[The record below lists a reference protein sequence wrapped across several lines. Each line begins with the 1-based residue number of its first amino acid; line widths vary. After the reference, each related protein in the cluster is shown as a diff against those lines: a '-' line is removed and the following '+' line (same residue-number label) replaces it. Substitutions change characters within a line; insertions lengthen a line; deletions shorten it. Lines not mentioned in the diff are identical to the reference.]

1 MILALVMALALVACG
16 NKNTDDGKKDDD
28 KKDTPT
34 VITNP
39 DEVQDEM
46 TSSDGKYEVAFV
58 TDVGQ
63 LKDKSFN
70 QGTYD
75 GVKLYAANNN
85 LSYKYYQPAN
95 GSEATDDDRFAA
107 MKAAVDNGAKVVVC
121 AGYLQEAALRMA
133 AKQFTDVSFV
143 FIDGYPVGEEA
154 NVKDSPAL
162 KNIAG
167 IAFKEEQCGYLAGY
181 AVVKEGYTKLGFSG
195 GGGGTNPACCRY
207 GYGFVQGADAAAK
220 ELNEKVE
227 INYSWQYGANYNASP
242 ELQTMAAGWY
252 QTGTE
257 VIFAC
262 GGSMFASISAAAAA
276 EEGKVVGV
284 DVDQSGESNTV
295 ITSAMKG
302 LADSAQWAL
311 GKFYAG
317 EFASIGG
324 VQTSLGANENAV
336 GLPTATWSLTKW
348 SVDSYKVM
356 LQDIKD
362 GKIAIDNNYD
372 NLASTENGT
381 LNIVGQASACR
392 PPQRP
397 GSARALFFAPKPR
410 MPPVEICGIPLV
422 NRRPSC
428 YNFPRKPEG
437 GSTHGTARRT
447 SPA

>member
-1 MILALVMALALVACG
+1 MQKKMCRKEDKYMKKFLALILALVMALSLVACG
-16 NKNTDDGKKDDD
+16 GGNTDTDNQNP
-28 KKDTPT
+28 DTPDDT
-34 VITNP
+34 NTPEVITDAN
-39 DEVQDEM
+39 EIADEM
-46 TSSDGKYEVAFV
+46 TSEDGKYEIAFV

-70 QGTYD
+70 QGTFD
-75 GVKLYAANNN
+75 GVKLYAANNG

-95 GSEATDDDRFAA
+95 GDQATDDDRYDA
-107 MKAAVDNGAKVVVC
+107 MKAAADNGAKIVVC
-121 AGYLQEAALRMA
+121 AGFMQENALRMA
-133 AKQFTDVSFV
+133 AKAYPDVSFV
-143 FIDGYPVGEEA
+143 FVDGYPVAEEA
-154 NVKDSPAL
+154 DVDGSPAL

-167 IAFKEEQCGYLAGY
+167 IAFQEEQCGYLAGY
-181 AVVKEGYTKLGFSG
+181 AAVKEGYTKLGFTG

-227 INYSWQYGANYNASP
+227 MNYSWQYGATFSASP

-252 QTGTE
+252 QAGTE

-262 GGSMFASISAAAAA
+262 GGSMFASVVAAAGA
-276 EEGKVVGV
+276 EEGKVIGV
-284 DVDQSGESNTV
+284 DVDQSFESTAV

-302 LADSAQWAL
+302 LADSVQWAL

-348 SVDSYKVM
+348 SVDDYNAK
-356 LQDIKD
+356 LQEIKD

-372 NLASTENGT
+372 NLASTENVT
-381 LNIVGQASACR
+381 LNIVG
-392 PPQRP
+392 
-397 GSARALFFAPKPR
+397 
-410 MPPVEICGIPLV
+410 
-422 NRRPSC
+422 
-428 YNFPRKPEG
+428 
-437 GSTHGTARRT
+437 
-447 SPA
+447 